1 MRTDSGFLSRLNNI
15 GSFSAGKTV
24 EGQDPQTIILG
35 CEDFKGPEGKELEW
49 SKIATLEITVLD
61 VATNQKIALMT
72 DNGEKVLQLIELRD

>member
-1 MRTDSGFLSRLNNI
+1 MD
-15 GSFSAGKTV
+15 
-24 EGQDPQTIILG
+24 
-35 CEDFKGPEGKELEW
+35 EDVKGPEGKELEW